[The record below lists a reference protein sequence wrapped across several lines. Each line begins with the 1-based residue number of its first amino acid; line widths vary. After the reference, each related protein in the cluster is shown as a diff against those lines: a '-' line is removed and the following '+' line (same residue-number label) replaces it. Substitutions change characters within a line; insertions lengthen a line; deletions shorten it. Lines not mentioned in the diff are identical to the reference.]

1 MHSSP
6 RPFFQKNRLIVL
18 WTGAIAFVLLT
29 IFSRPQLPETS
40 FANVVL
46 EQLGLLLIL
55 AGIFGRLWSILYVGG
70 RKNKQLVTT
79 GPYSMTRNP
88 LYFSSMLSIAGVCM
102 LFGSVFIMLLF
113 AVIMFCL
120 FIYTAKREASYL
132 QHIFG
137 AEYDNYARNTPL
149 FWPKFSRM
157 KNDPEVIISTYTL
170 ASTFRDALL
179 LVALIPLSELLDYLH
194 SNGYLVARFIVP

>member
-6 RPFFQKNRLIVL
+6 QPFFQKKRLIAL
-18 WTGAIAFVLLT
+18 WMGAITFVLLT
-29 IFSRPQLPETS
+29 IFSRPQLAETK
-40 FANVVL
+40 FVNVVF
-46 EQLGLLLIL
+46 EQVGLLLIL

-113 AVIMFCL
+113 PVIMFCV
-120 FIYTAKREASYL
+120 FIYTAKREAGYL
-132 QHIFG
+132 QHLFG
-137 AEYDNYARNTPL
+137 SQYDNYARNTPL
-149 FWPKFSRM
+149 FWPKFSRIQ
-157 KNDPEVIISTYTL
+157 NDREVIISTSTL
-170 ASTFRDALL
+170 VSTFRDALL
-179 LVALIPLSELLDYLH
+179 LIALIPLSELLDYLH
-194 SNGYLVARFIVP
+194 GNGYLVARFVVP

>member
-6 RPFFQKNRLIVL
+6 QPFFQKKRLIAV
-18 WTGAIAFVLLT
+18 WMGAITFVLLT
-29 IFSRPQLPETS
+29 IFSRPQLAETK
-40 FANVVL
+40 FVNVVF
-46 EQLGLLLIL
+46 EQVGLLLIL

-113 AVIMFCL
+113 PVIMFCV
-120 FIYTAKREASYL
+120 FIYTAKREAGYL
-132 QHIFG
+132 QHLFG
-137 AEYDNYARNTPL
+137 SQYDNYARNTPL
-149 FWPKFSRM
+149 FWPKFSRIQ
-157 KNDPEVIISTYTL
+157 NDREVIISTSTL
-170 ASTFRDALL
+170 VSTFRDALL
-179 LVALIPLSELLDYLH
+179 LIALIPLSELLDYLH
-194 SNGYLVARFIVP
+194 GNGYLVARFVVP